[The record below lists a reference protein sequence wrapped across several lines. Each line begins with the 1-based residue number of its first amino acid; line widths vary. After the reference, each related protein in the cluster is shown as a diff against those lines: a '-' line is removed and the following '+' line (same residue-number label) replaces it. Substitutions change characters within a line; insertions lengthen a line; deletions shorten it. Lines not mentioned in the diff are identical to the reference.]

1 MTTEETKR
9 RCHAEGK
16 TKASWLK
23 TWRLLRAALR
33 RALKTLRNRK
43 SLKTILFNFNAFFFT
58 RIRRHP
64 NHPHNL
70 TSNDTQRRK
79 HLFRF
84 SSKWKLSGELILF
97 SRYNKLFTV
106 LKYSNCRADDVY
118 SELRFSL
125 SIFTHPSAPSSH
137 ESSFIGFTQWQS
149 SVEWNIFCDGK
160 YIHRNWIAGELAFVI
175 LIKIVESF
183 IRSKER
189 HGS

>member
-1 MTTEETKR
+1 MTAEKTKR
-9 RCHAEGK
+9 RCHGEGK

-23 TWRLLRAALR
+23 TRSNHQQFRELWALR

-64 NHPHNL
+64 THPHNL

-118 SELRFSL
+118 SELRFSSVSSL
-125 SIFTHPSAPSSH
+125 LPPPLRSH

-149 SVEWNIFCDGK
+149 SVEWSVFLWWQ
-160 YIHRNWIAGELAFVI
+160 IHSSTTE
-175 LIKIVESF
+175 
-183 IRSKER
+183 
-189 HGS
+189 